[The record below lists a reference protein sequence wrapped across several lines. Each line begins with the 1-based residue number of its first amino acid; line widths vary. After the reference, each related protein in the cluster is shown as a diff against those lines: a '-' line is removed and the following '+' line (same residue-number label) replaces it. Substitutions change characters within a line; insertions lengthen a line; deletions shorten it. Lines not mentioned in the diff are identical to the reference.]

1 MIKNMKKLYF
11 LAIMAFF
18 SSGLMKAQFGSCANA
33 RPITNG
39 FTEANI
45 TTAGT
50 GTAPESWVTNFSSQ
64 CLTTSGGQYYGSVFT
79 STGGDY
85 LFSYTSGSVAGE
97 SVSITIQTHT
107 PYQGVAMFTN
117 CTGTSI
123 DGCLA
128 WKYNASAGT
137 ATLTT
142 TNLGAN
148 QTIYIAVGIWA
159 SPNNLNFSVT
169 NFTVTPSSL
178 SVNETE
184 LKASPNVYPNP
195 VKDVLNISNLKEK
208 TNVAIIDMHG
218 KLVKSEIISTEGKID
233 VSHLIPGVYMVN
245 VGTKEEGMSYK
256 IIKK

>member
-1 MIKNMKKLYF
+1 MKKLYF
-11 LAIMAFF
+11 LTIMAFLC
-18 SSGLMKAQFGSCANA
+18 SGFMKAQFGSCANA

-50 GTAPESWVTNFSSQ
+50 GTAPESWVTSFSSQ

-97 SVSITIQTHT
+97 SISITIQTHT
-107 PYQGVAMFTN
+107 PYQGVAMFTSCN
-117 CTGTSI
+117 GTSI
-123 DGCLA
+123 DGCVA
-128 WKYNASAGT
+128 WKYNAQAGT

-142 TNLGAN
+142 SNLGAN
-148 QTIYIAVGIWA
+148 QTVYIAVGIWA

-178 SVNETE
+178 SVDENE
-184 LKASPNVYPNP
+184 LKTSSNVYPNP

-208 TNVAIIDMHG
+208 TNVAIIDMNG
-218 KLVKSEIISTEGKID
+218 KVVIRETVSGEGKIN
-233 VSHLIPGVYMVN
+233 VSHLIPGVYIVN
-245 VGTKEEGMSYK
+245 VGTKEEGNSYK

>member
-1 MIKNMKKLYF
+1 MRKLYF
-11 LAIMAFF
+11 LTIMAFLC
-18 SSGLMKAQFGSCANA
+18 SGLLKAQFGSCANA

-64 CLTTSGGQYYGSVFT
+64 CLTTTGGQYFGSVFT

-85 LFSYTSGSVAGE
+85 LFSYTSGNVPGE
-97 SVSITIQTHT
+97 SISITIQTHT
-107 PYQGVAMFTN
+107 SYQGVAMFTN

-128 WKYNASAGT
+128 FKYNSSAGT

-142 TNLGAN
+142 ANLAAN

-169 NFTVTPSSL
+169 DFTVTPPSL
-178 SVNETE
+178 SVNESD
-184 LKASPNVYPNP
+184 LKSSTNVYPNP
-195 VKDVLNISNLKEK
+195 VNDILNISNLKEK
-208 TNVAIIDMHG
+208 TKVSIVDMNG
-218 KLVKSEIISTEGKID
+218 KVVKSEIVSTEGKID
-233 VSHLIPGVYMVN
+233 VSHLVSGVYMVN
-245 VGTKEEGMSYK
+245 IGTRKEGKSYK